1 MRGIRIAGWLMLC
14 WITFSAWAAAPG
26 SSRDSARAVI
36 EQVMDLSG
44 MSHQVAQFAQL
55 AQSDLEQRRANGMLG
70 GMDEASLQRIK
81 TILAEALDPARLHE
95 AMVTALRQRYDA
107 AKFEAAVGLLNT
119 GLALKM
125 TRLEVQASTVE
136 GQQAMQRYA
145 MTLQTILPSTERVK
159 ATQALLEAA
168 GAVDVAIQASSA
180 MIEGMMHAMA
190 PWMPAEH
197 RPQPEQIEQQL
208 AQIQQQMRP
217 AAQEGLLVQAL
228 YTYRDV
234 SVEELAEYA
243 QLYHSE
249 TGCWLTDIVSAAL
262 IEVLETSMNDF
273 TQRMVRE
280 FPPPEKTS

>member
-1 MRGIRIAGWLMLC
+1 
-14 WITFSAWAAAPG
+14 
-26 SSRDSARAVI
+26 
-36 EQVMDLSG
+36 
-44 MSHQVAQFAQL
+44 
-55 AQSDLEQRRANGMLG
+55 
-70 GMDEASLQRIK
+70 
-81 TILAEALDPARLHE
+81 
-95 AMVTALRQRYDA
+95 MVTALRQRYDA

-125 TRLEVQASTVE
+125 TRLEAQVSTVE
-136 GQQAMQRYA
+136 GQQAMQHYA
-145 MTLQTILPSTERVK
+145 MTLQAIPPSAERVK
-159 ATQALLEAA
+159 VMQALLEAA
-168 GAVDVAIQASSA
+168 GAVDVAVQASSA
-180 MIEGMMHAMA
+180 MIAGMMHAMV

-249 TGCWLTDIVSAAL
+249 RSQFLSRSASLLRVPSHTPRRHTRPATADIQRRTLGAGGSSGGRRLAAKQA
-262 IEVLETSMNDF
+262 IG
-273 TQRMVRE
+273 R
-280 FPPPEKTS
+280 